1 MGKTARQAVGEGGFL
16 CSSEHCRNWQWCP
29 WRHELEKIFLQCELG
44 CLVEEQ
50 RDFRAD
56 RSRAGM

>member
-1 MGKTARQAVGEGGFL
+1 MGKTTRQAVGEGGFL

-29 WRHELEKIFLQCELG
+29 WRLEKIFLQCELG